1 MIDKWFGILPNKILF
16 NKKLSDKQK
25 LLFVYIT
32 SLCAEK
38 GYCWASNKYISE
50 NMWCSENTISVNIS
64 KLKELWF
71 IEVNIIQSS
80 WNQRKILISEN
91 EQGGL
96 LKNQKRSFEKSKE
109 GSFEKSKDNNII
121 YNNINNNIL
130 LSNDNNSEAEI
141 IKDEEVNSL
150 SIVDDSKEKEKSS
163 AKKEKESYGREDIN
177 YLIEQIKLECNNL
190 WVMYDKTKEREFAKH
205 ILTAKEFWENAKK
218 CWMNRVNFALN
229 ILLASIK
236 IKYWKWY
243 CNWPMKIYQ
252 NYIDVYNQTIMKKN
266 SWGWIVHIS

>member
-121 YNNINNNIL
+121 YNNINKNILSKDNIIYKPKNNFDYSFINEFLNKEHPIIKYQIEKDWLEVYLWKQYEVVDKLIKDWFTLEQIQLSCLFIKQDDFWKNNIL
-130 LSNDNNSEAEI
+130 T
-141 IKDEEVNSL
+141 IKKLRQKNKDWVPYIVVILWKAKDFIEEKQNRTYQKTFL
-150 SIVDDSKEKEKSS
+150 
-163 AKKEKESYGREDIN
+163 YG
-177 YLIEQIKLECNNL
+177 
-190 WVMYDKTKEREFAKH
+190 
-205 ILTAKEFWENAKK
+205 
-218 CWMNRVNFALN
+218 
-229 ILLASIK
+229 
-236 IKYWKWY
+236 
-243 CNWPMKIYQ
+243 NWQ
-252 NYIDVYNQTIMKKN
+252 NYVSN
-266 SWGWIVHIS
+266 

>member
-121 YNNINNNIL
+121 YNNINNNIINNTKSEDFEKNKNDIEEYWKSEINL
-130 LSNDNNSEAEI
+130 L
-141 IKDEEVNSL
+141 IKKIKWLCNQYKIAYD
-150 SIVDDSKEKEKSS
+150 KEKE
-163 AKKEKESYGREDIN
+163 R
-177 YLIEQIKLECNNL
+177 
-190 WVMYDKTKEREFAKH
+190 MFAKH
-205 ILTAKEFWENAKK
+205 ICTAKDYWEFW
-218 CWMNRVNFALN
+218 VNIWQDRIRFALN
-229 ILLASIK
+229 VLKASIK
-236 IKYWKWY
+236 INYWKWV
-243 CNWPMKIYQ
+243 CSWPKKIYQ
-252 NYIDVYNQTIMKKN
+252 NYADVYNKTKLLNNNSEKK
-266 SWGWIVHIS
+266 SRVAFIPWIHPDE

>member
-121 YNNINNNIL
+121 YNNINKNILSKDNIIYTPKNNFDYSFVDEFLNKDNPIIKYQIEKDWLNIYLWKQYEIVDKLIKDWFTLEQIQLSCLFIKQDDFWKNNIL
-130 LSNDNNSEAEI
+130 T
-141 IKDEEVNSL
+141 IKKLRQKNKDWVPY
-150 SIVDDSKEKEKSS
+150 IVVILWKAKDFIEKKQERTYEKTFI
-163 AKKEKESYGREDIN
+163 YG
-177 YLIEQIKLECNNL
+177 
-190 WVMYDKTKEREFAKH
+190 
-205 ILTAKEFWENAKK
+205 
-218 CWMNRVNFALN
+218 
-229 ILLASIK
+229 
-236 IKYWKWY
+236 
-243 CNWPMKIYQ
+243 NW
-252 NYIDVYNQTIMKKN
+252 
-266 SWGWIVHIS
+266 